1 MKYVLDSSV
10 AVKWVL
16 KEIGTPKALALRED
30 VRAMTYEV
38 IVPDVFPSEIA
49 HALTKAERKKVIPV
63 GAAFAHVYDILLNV
77 QTLVPYLPLLPRA
90 IGISSQTRVAITD
103 CIFVALAERE
113 ECDLVTADEKLVNNL
128 PGYPIISLDDLS

>member
-1 MKYVLDSSV
+1 
-10 AVKWVL
+10 
-16 KEIGTPKALALRED
+16 
-30 VRAMTYEV
+30 MTYEV